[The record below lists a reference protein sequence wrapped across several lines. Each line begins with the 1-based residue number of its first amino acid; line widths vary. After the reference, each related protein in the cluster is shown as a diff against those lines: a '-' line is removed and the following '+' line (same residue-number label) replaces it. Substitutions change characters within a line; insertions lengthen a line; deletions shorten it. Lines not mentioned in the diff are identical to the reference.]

1 MVAATALW
9 GATFVII
16 RDSLARI
23 DPVALV
29 CNRFAVATLLLVI
42 VLVAR
47 RQRPDAEAWRG
58 GVLGGLFAAGGFV
71 FQAIGLE
78 TTTAGTSAFLTST
91 GSLLAGLYAW
101 PILRQRPSGALVAGI
116 ALAAAGSALLAGP
129 AALRVGA
136 GETWTL
142 LGALCWGAWVVAQ
155 ARFAPHAEPLALTTV
170 QAATVTVAL
179 LPWAVHHPLLEP
191 WREPATAARLLYLV
205 VAGSVVAPFLQ
216 VVALKTLSAGRV
228 GLLLA
233 LEPVF
238 ALVFAI
244 TFGGEHFALRWWL
257 GAALILAGVTWVEW
271 RSLPGRDPTPEPSR

>member
-155 ARFAPHAEPLALTTV
+155 ARFAP
-170 QAATVTVAL
+170 
-179 LPWAVHHPLLEP
+179 
-191 WREPATAARLLYLV
+191 
-205 VAGSVVAPFLQ
+205 
-216 VVALKTLSAGRV
+216 
-228 GLLLA
+228 
-233 LEPVF
+233 
-238 ALVFAI
+238 
-244 TFGGEHFALRWWL
+244 
-257 GAALILAGVTWVEW
+257 
-271 RSLPGRDPTPEPSR
+271 